1 MDRSGMLVVEA
12 PVRPSEDE
20 GRVRTALLNIFP
32 DLRVVR
38 EGDTL
43 VGAGES
49 LSRFSELLRRQRIR
63 DAARRVL
70 HRGMKGEGLTVFR
83 LNKQAAFVGKV
94 SFSEGESPLGDI
106 TVRLEHPGLRALI
119 DGIAP
124 DTKRP
129 RGTDG
134 GSFGAQMRGRPEA
147 RRGTKR
153 ERWEWRRELEG
164 YGEEE

>member
-1 MDRSGMLVVEA
+1 MLTVEA

-32 DLRVVR
+32 DLRVAR
-38 EGDTL
+38 EGERL
-43 VGAGES
+43 VGKGES
-49 LSRFSELLRRQRIR
+49 LSRFGELIRRQRIR

-70 HRGMKGEGLTVFR
+70 LRGMTGEGATLFR

-94 SFSEGESPLGDI
+94 SFSEGESPLGDV
-106 TVRLEHPGLRALI
+106 TVRIEPHGLRPRI
-119 DGIAP
+119 ERIAP
-124 DTKRP
+124 DTRRLSAVGTRPGTRAGRRPPAP
-129 RGTDG
+129 RG
-134 GSFGAQMRGRPEA
+134 S
-147 RRGTKR
+147 KR